1 MPQSPGTGVRT
12 ASSIL
17 LGIGGDIANF
27 KSAAHLAA
35 YAGIAPATG
44 QSGTSIKR
52 RETLQTGQQTLID
65 YCALYKCELPVNL
78 TVDWQFA
85 FIAPAAGAVMR
96 SMTEGGP
103 QPPIRNIT
111 QRSISRY
118 GRFRIVFSCGQIDI
132 SGEKVRSTP
141 ITGHKNNCLRI
152 TIDFYG
158 DSVYGHAKRK

>member
-1 MPQSPGTGVRT
+1 
-12 ASSIL
+12 
-17 LGIGGDIANF
+17 
-27 KSAAHLAA
+27 
-35 YAGIAPATG
+35 
-44 QSGTSIKR
+44 
-52 RETLQTGQQTLID
+52 
-65 YCALYKCELPVNL
+65 
-78 TVDWQFA
+78 
-85 FIAPAAGAVMR
+85 MR

-132 SGEKVRSTP
+132 SGEKVRNTP